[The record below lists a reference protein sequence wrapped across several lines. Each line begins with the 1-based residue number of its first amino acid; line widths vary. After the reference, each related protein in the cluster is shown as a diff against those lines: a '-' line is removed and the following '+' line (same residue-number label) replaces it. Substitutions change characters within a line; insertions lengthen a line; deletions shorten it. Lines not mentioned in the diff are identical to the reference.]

1 MFFNLACTFAVHHK
15 KSLVLVFFKASLDHL
30 LDDPESGKRIIVL
43 EKVWEKSWV
52 WNPKICT
59 NPAHLKDFVKL
70 GLYLANTTEG

>member
-15 KSLVLVFFKASLDHL
+15 KSPVLVFVKASLDHL
-30 LDDPESGKRIIVL
+30 LDDLASGKRNIIIVL

-52 WNPKICT
+52 WNPKSCT

-70 GLYLANTTEG
+70 